1 MAGTAV
7 AAKPAAGGTAQ
18 KQAPAPAL
26 PFKVGVYETD
36 TPDIDVTLAA
46 VATGAQKLGT
56 FKISPNGWLSRIE
69 CLFQGTGFTAA
80 TYSADTPWSGINKVT
95 FRDVG
100 NREIFGPL
108 TGYEWFTTNKW
119 GGYFAAEPDPRNPGG
134 QYLAAATYFQF
145 MLYIP
150 LELVYRDT
158 LGEIE
163 NKSSSSSYTLEIYI
177 DVTAN
182 FGVTTGNPTVRMR
195 ANLEG
200 YTEPEAAD
208 AYGHPLAQTPPAKG
222 TVQYWTSEIYNAPAG
237 AIRYNQV
244 NGIGYPIRG
253 LAYIAYDNSANTR
266 AAGWNWATPNPTT
279 SGGDWPDPLTLA
291 FGKVQLFQR
300 PAAMWGAFMS
310 RWFGLTT
317 APSDANLT
325 LENGVFV
332 QPNTRDFDTAAGSE
346 TRNSYLITKAG
357 NVLQISGTAAA
368 AVNIHVLT
376 NYVVPP
382 GNDASKLRAR

>member
-1 MAGTAV
+1 MAGTAT
-7 AAKPAAGGTAQ
+7 APAKTTAAGGAKTSAQ
-18 KQAPAPAL
+18 PAL

-46 VATGAQKLGT
+46 NASIQKLGT

-69 CLFQGTGFTAA
+69 CLFQGTGYTAA
-80 TYSADTPWSGINKVT
+80 TFSADTPWSGVNKVT

-100 NREIFGPL
+100 NREIFGPF
-108 TGYEWFTTNKW
+108 TGYEWFTCNKW
-119 GGYFAAEPDPRNPGG
+119 GGYFLENADPRNPGAL
-134 QYLAAATYFQF
+134 YLAAATYFQF

-150 LELVYRDT
+150 LEVVYRDT

-177 DVTAN
+177 DTSAN

-208 AYGHPLAQTPPAKG
+208 AYGRPLAQAPPAKG
-222 TVQYWTSEIYNAPAG
+222 TVQYWTSEIYNSPAG

-244 NGIGYPIRG
+244 NGIGYPIRMLG
-253 LAYIAYDNSANTR
+253 YIAYDASNSTR
-266 AAGWNWATPNPTT
+266 ATGWNWASPNPTT
-279 SGGDWPDPLTLA
+279 SGGDWPDPMTLA

-300 PAAMWGAFMS
+300 PAVMWGRQMAE
-310 RWFGLTT
+310 WYGLFTT
-317 APSDANLT
+317 PSDANGA

-332 QPNTRDFDTAAGSE
+332 QPFTRDFNSSAGQE
-346 TRNSYLITKAG
+346 TRNSYLVTKAG
-357 NVLQISGTAAA
+357 NVLQISGSAAA